1 MYLRNLQYLF
11 MEIKDE
17 EICLQLH
24 NVMISSQ
31 KKVVKSTDFILN
43 HTVWKLREFS
53 LTHLWQKFRES
64 NGFTK

>member
-1 MYLRNLQYLF
+1 MYSKEIQKAQMYLRNLQYLF

-31 KKVVKSTDFILN
+31 KKSWNQQILY
-43 HTVWKLREFS
+43 
-53 LTHLWQKFRES
+53 
-64 NGFTK
+64 